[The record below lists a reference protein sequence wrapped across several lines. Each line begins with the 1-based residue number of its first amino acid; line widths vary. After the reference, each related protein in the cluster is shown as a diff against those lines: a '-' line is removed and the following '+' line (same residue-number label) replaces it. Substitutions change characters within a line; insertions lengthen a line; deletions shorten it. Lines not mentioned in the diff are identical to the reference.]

1 LPGLRAGKRGP
12 VRCDPACSHKSVFA
26 HFHAPAEGRDLN
38 FQNDRYSLL
47 NLSGGQEFEFLRA
60 RHLVIICEHQDLLF
74 WLART
79 AFSSISLLPLIPALM
94 VIDLD
99 CID

>member
-1 LPGLRAGKRGP
+1 
-12 VRCDPACSHKSVFA
+12 
-26 HFHAPAEGRDLN
+26 
-38 FQNDRYSLL
+38 
-47 NLSGGQEFEFLRA
+47 
-60 RHLVIICEHQDLLF
+60 LF